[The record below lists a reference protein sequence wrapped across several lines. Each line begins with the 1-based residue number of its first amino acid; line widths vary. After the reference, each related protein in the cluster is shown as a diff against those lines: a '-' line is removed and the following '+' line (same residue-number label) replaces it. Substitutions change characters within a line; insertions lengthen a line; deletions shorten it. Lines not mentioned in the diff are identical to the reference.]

1 VFSELTFLN
10 ARIAKH
16 RRSANKRLGTKIMRY
31 LSLDWIDAMQAQV
44 AASESLTEL
53 AVTHSIGVT
62 QVVTDG
68 PEGSV
73 LYHLQVGNGI
83 ARFASGPAPEEDVR
97 MEQTWETAV
106 GVSTGSMPAQEA
118 FIKGHVRI
126 TGDTQRLMDAVPVFA
141 ALDAAFTAVR
151 ALTTYE

>member
-1 VFSELTFLN
+1 
-10 ARIAKH
+10 
-16 RRSANKRLGTKIMRY
+16 MRY

-44 AASESLTEL
+44 ASSESLTDL
-53 AVTHSIGVT
+53 ASTHSIGVT

-106 GVSTGSMPAQEA
+106 AVSTGSMPAQEA
-118 FIKGHVRI
+118 FIKGHIRV
-126 TGDTQRLMDAVPVFA
+126 TGDTQSLMDAVPVFA
-141 ALDAAFTAVR
+141 ALDAAFVAVR

>member
-1 VFSELTFLN
+1 
-10 ARIAKH
+10 
-16 RRSANKRLGTKIMRY
+16 MRY
-31 LSLDWIDAMQAQV
+31 LSLDWFDAMQAQV
-44 AASESLTEL
+44 ASSESLTDL
-53 AVTHSIGVT
+53 ASTHSIGVT

-106 GVSTGSMPAQEA
+106 AVSTGSMPAQEA
-118 FIKGHVRI
+118 FIKGHIRV
-126 TGDTQRLMDAVPVFA
+126 TGDTQSLMDAVPVFA
-141 ALDAAFTAVR
+141 ALDAAFVAVR

>member
-1 VFSELTFLN
+1 
-10 ARIAKH
+10 
-16 RRSANKRLGTKIMRY
+16 MRY

-44 AASESLTEL
+44 AASESLADL
-53 AVTHSIGVT
+53 ASTHSIGVT

-73 LYHLQVGNGI
+73 LYHFQVGNGI
-83 ARFASGPAPEEDVR
+83 ARFASGPAPDEDIR

-106 GVSTGSMPAQEA
+106 GVATGSLPAQEA

-126 TGDTQRLMDAVPVFA
+126 SGDTQRIVDTVPVFA
-141 ALDAAFTAVR
+141 ALDAAFEAVR

>member
-1 VFSELTFLN
+1 
-10 ARIAKH
+10 
-16 RRSANKRLGTKIMRY
+16 MRY

-44 AASESLTEL
+44 ASSESLTDL
-53 AVTHSIGVT
+53 ASTHSIGVT

-73 LYHLQVGNGI
+73 LYHLQVGNGT

-106 GVSTGSMPAQEA
+106 GVATGSMPAQEA

-126 TGDTQRLMDAVPVFA
+126 SGDTQRLMDAVPVFA